1 MVKWRAIFLLFLAAA
16 TTVYGQEESDGLAL
30 LLNTQSLEAGEEH
43 RPATMYIDVDGG
55 SGAGA
60 IDDFVDHEDGS
71 GLGPD
76 DEDGLSEE
84 SGSGVPWTD
93 LEETFPGIVDTIVTA
108 KPVEEAHNPPPFN
121 PYTKPP
127 KAKPPKPTKPPR
139 PVKTYPPKPPKK
151 AIVEETTKKPV
162 NNHISKNPEPTRESS
177 IKVVET
183 PEPTDEV
190 QIAAVEPR
198 SGNNKLTALFSHP
211 GVMAVVSLAIATSG
225 HKLSPWY
232 IAAVIGG
239 AVVGLL
245 CAILLIM
252 FIVYRMKKKD
262 EGSYSLEDHPAKK
275 LNTNAYGKTSK
286 EFYA

>member
-16 TTVYGQEESDGLAL
+16 TTVCGQEKSDGLAL
-30 LLNTQSLEAGEEH
+30 LLNTQSLEDGEEH

-76 DEDGLSEE
+76 DEDGFSEE
-84 SGSGVPWTD
+84 SGSGLPETD
-93 LEETFPGIVDTIVTA
+93 MEETFTGIVDTIVTA
-108 KPVEEAHNPPPFN
+108 KPVEEVNNKPPVVKPSRV
-121 PYTKPP
+121 KPP
-127 KAKPPKPTKPPR
+127 KPDPTKPPR

-151 AIVEETTKKPV
+151 EEPVEKVTKKPV
-162 NNHISKNPEPTRESS
+162 INHISKDPEPTREN
-177 IKVVET
+177 IKVET
-183 PEPTDEV
+183 PLPTSEV
-190 QIAAVEPR
+190 RVNIVEQR
-198 SGNNKLTALFSHP
+198 HNTDNQFTSLFRHP
-211 GVMAVVSLAIATSG
+211 GVMAVG
-225 HKLSPWY
+225 KFE
-232 IAAVIGG
+232 AVIGG

-262 EGSYSLEDHPAKK
+262 EGSYSLEDNPAKK